1 MAYLLG
7 KTMAENS
14 DGRTLKFTNINAA
27 KAEDFVSHR
36 SFIEEQRS
44 QYYSRHPFLL
54 LDYTEQYLLHI
65 HEKELRLQQ
74 QKEEKKAPPIHKT
87 QQEKAPPPSEN
98 MADLMSFMN
107 PQNNNTVDE
116 EDEDSDG
123 LFDIKKDFVSPY
135 AQESASTMMMP
146 AADLLAQAALEEE
159 EDAKALGSFTFDPME
174 GFQAQQLYAK
184 LEQVL
189 NDIVKEWKDYKDDY
203 EDRDAVQRFEYAVI
217 KKIDGMIAQIQ
228 KLPEKNKSFLNN
240 WIQGTLFKFID
251 EFFILF
257 SKSYS
262 SAYAGDMASARVR
275 NWLQEIL
282 FGRFNDIFVQL
293 QWFSIDMLLPLQS
306 EFDPR
311 EHVMT
316 TKQNAG
322 REFRNYV
329 VGIEKAGIFSYDGET
344 RVRKAHVI
352 MGS

>member
-1 MAYLLG
+1 
-7 KTMAENS
+7 
-14 DGRTLKFTNINAA
+14 
-27 KAEDFVSHR
+27 
-36 SFIEEQRS
+36 
-44 QYYSRHPFLL
+44 
-54 LDYTEQYLLHI
+54 
-65 HEKELRLQQ
+65 
-74 QKEEKKAPPIHKT
+74 
-87 QQEKAPPPSEN
+87 
-98 MADLMSFMN
+98 
-107 PQNNNTVDE
+107 
-116 EDEDSDG
+116 
-123 LFDIKKDFVSPY
+123 
-135 AQESASTMMMP
+135 
-146 AADLLAQAALEEE
+146 
-159 EDAKALGSFTFDPME
+159 
-174 GFQAQQLYAK
+174 
-184 LEQVL
+184 
-189 NDIVKEWKDYKDDY
+189 
-203 EDRDAVQRFEYAVI
+203 
-217 KKIDGMIAQIQ
+217 MIAQIQ

-316 TKQNAG
+316 TKQDAG

-329 VGIEKAGIFSYDGET
+329 VGIEKAGIFTYDGDT